1 MNKEAKVI
9 RSTGEKTIRG
19 IFSVMLFIVTLSTIL
34 VIGITVLNSFK
45 TKGDLIKNTFGI
57 PTEFTLESF
66 KKVLTQD
73 HFVRY
78 FLNSIILTLGG
89 ISLLIFLASMTAY
102 GLSRYKFKMKGAVQ
116 TYFMLGLMFP
126 IQLGLLP
133 LFIILRSLGLLNN
146 LLGLI
151 LLYGAGMSFPVF
163 VFSKFF
169 STIPAALEESA
180 RLDGAGEFTIYWKII
195 LPICKPVLATIA
207 LINSVT
213 IWNDFYMPLVFLSKA
228 SVRTLTLGVYK
239 YMESFLK
246 NWNYAFA
253 AVVVTLIPV
262 ILLYFMFSKQI
273 VAGLTGGAVKE

>member
-1 MNKEAKVI
+1 MSKEKKVI
-9 RSTGEKTIRG
+9 RSAGETAIRG
-19 IFSVMLFIVTLSTIL
+19 IFSILLFVVTLSTIF
-34 VIGITVLNSFK
+34 VIGITLMNSFK

-57 PTEFTLESF
+57 PGDFTF
-66 KKVLTQD
+66 GNFQKVLTED
-73 HFVRY
+73 HFAKY
-78 FLNSIILTLGG
+78 FMNSAILTIGG
-89 ISLLIFLASMTAY
+89 IVLLIFLASMVAY
-102 GLSRYKFKMKGAVQ
+102 GLSRYKFKMKGTVQ
-116 TYFMLGLMFP
+116 AYFMLGLMFP
-126 IQLGLLP
+126 IQLGILP
-133 LFIILRSLGLLNN
+133 LFIILRSLGLLNQ

-169 STIPAALEESA
+169 STIPVALEESA
-180 RLDGAGEFTIYWKII
+180 RLDGAGEFTIYWRII

-228 SVRTLTLGVYK
+228 NVRTLTLGVYK

-246 NWNYAFA
+246 NWNFAFA
-253 AVVVTLIPV
+253 AVIITLIPV
-262 ILLYFMFSKQI
+262 VVLYFLFSNQI